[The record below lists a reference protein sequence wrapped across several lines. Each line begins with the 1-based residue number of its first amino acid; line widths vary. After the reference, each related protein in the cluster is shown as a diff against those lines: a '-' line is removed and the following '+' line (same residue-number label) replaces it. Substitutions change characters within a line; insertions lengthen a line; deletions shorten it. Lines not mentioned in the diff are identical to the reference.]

1 MAGLR
6 DALIDG
12 LALVLVGGGLA
23 GAAISYAHGIP
34 DTPVTVA
41 RGLQDWEDPV
51 TTGSIGPRAEDRP
64 EALAPDPWT
73 DPPAR
78 SRF

>member
-34 DTPVTVA
+34 DPPVTVA
-41 RGLQDWEDPV
+41 RSLQDWEDPV
-51 TTGSIGPRAEDRP
+51 TTGSIAPHADDRS
-64 EALAPDPWT
+64 EAPDPWT
-73 DPPAR
+73 DPPTR